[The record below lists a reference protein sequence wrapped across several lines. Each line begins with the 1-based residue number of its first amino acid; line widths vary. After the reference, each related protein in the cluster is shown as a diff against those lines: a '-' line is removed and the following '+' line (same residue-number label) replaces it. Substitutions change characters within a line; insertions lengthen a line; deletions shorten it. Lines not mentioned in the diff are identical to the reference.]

1 MTLARKA
8 KLNKRLEQ
16 QLQTLKSLSLQF
28 VSFLIEEGFRGQTL
42 DKIVTSFTRHQAK
55 VISSLLGSAGL
66 AGGAWAAVSLWTGS
80 LGLWSG
86 LAYGLGF
93 LTMPVWVPVAGGVAG
108 LTAAGGAV
116 YGVLNLVKSR
126 NKGRKVQSIIGF
138 SKVLIGKDVFSDQD
152 DRLMRRFLQDQ
163 KVKDTEIE
171 NLLRTTP
178 ETARDLALKYLSE
191 QERYEIARYIFPLVY
206 AEDGVISAPERR
218 RFARICSQ
226 LQLEEGTSTNISQA
240 YRQRLDRQWTYLQ
253 NIVRQLNF
261 FADALVFDGQ
271 EMELLREQLEQLA
284 QFDPRRS
291 APQKRRKTVDLLG
304 KGDGH
309 CVPLSAEDVLIE
321 AAAMGAYAL
330 AQTAVQDS
338 NRRTQLE
345 TAFEAFVNAQE
356 DLSAAYKK
364 TLIASRKKVDKLYQ
378 TTRAQVLA
386 AGQKKK
392 K

>member
-138 SKVLIGKDVFSDQD
+138 SKVLIGKDVFEDQD
-152 DRLMRRFLQDQ
+152 DRLMRRFLKDQ
-163 KVKDTEIE
+163 KVRGWSHIDDRAATLCTH
-171 NLLRTTP
+171 LLPSATRGGHQHEHFAGLPPAPGPTM
-178 ETARDLALKYLSE
+178 DLPAKHC
-191 QERYEIARYIFPLVY
+191 P
-206 AEDGVISAPERR
+206 P
-218 RFARICSQ
+218 
-226 LQLEEGTSTNISQA
+226 
-240 YRQRLDRQWTYLQ
+240 
-253 NIVRQLNF
+253 
-261 FADALVFDGQ
+261 
-271 EMELLREQLEQLA
+271 A
-284 QFDPRRS
+284 QFFCRR
-291 APQKRRKTVDLLG
+291 PGL
-304 KGDGH
+304 
-309 CVPLSAEDVLIE
+309 
-321 AAAMGAYAL
+321 
-330 AQTAVQDS
+330 
-338 NRRTQLE
+338 
-345 TAFEAFVNAQE
+345 
-356 DLSAAYKK
+356 
-364 TLIASRKKVDKLYQ
+364 
-378 TTRAQVLA
+378 
-386 AGQKKK
+386 
-392 K
+392 